1 MHRAQVQQGARRGSQ
16 VRRLLAALIIG
27 ALAAPA
33 TAQDHDRG
41 EAAYKRGDERKP
53 AISLSMGDWL
63 DGVSSFPGGC
73 RPRRDLV
80 ALV

>member
-1 MHRAQVQQGARRGSQ
+1 MK
-16 VRRLLAALIIG
+16 RLLAGLIIG
-27 ALAAPA
+27 ALATPA

-53 AISLSMGDWL
+53 AISLSMGDWR
-63 DGVSSFPGGC
+63 DGVSTFTGGY
-73 RPRRDLV
+73 RPRRDRV